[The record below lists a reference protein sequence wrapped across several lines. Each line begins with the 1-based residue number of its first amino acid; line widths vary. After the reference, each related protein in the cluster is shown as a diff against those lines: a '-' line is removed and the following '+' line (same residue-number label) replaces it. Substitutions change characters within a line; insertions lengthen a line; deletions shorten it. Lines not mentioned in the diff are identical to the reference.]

1 MSATDEPISLEQSI
15 TDFYAHNHP
24 DFAVNE
30 SPTKAE
36 KVLRLLGWFAGLVAT
51 SGIDVDRW
59 HDRHF
64 ITAFSTQAIVQQ
76 NIARL
81 IGASAGEIKP
91 ASVRKV
97 LSDLSINVWDALAP
111 GVTYPAETPHVD
123 ARNHFKQT
131 LIDEL
136 KRRSQQPL
144 AEYAWAFLANLV
156 DDCMLYRYQRTW
168 VLTLR
173 MDPSPMAL
181 LMPQVVLLPLLQN
194 EMRQA
199 FPTFPVLATLKD
211 FDQVLVNKI
220 HAAPAETQSLAS
232 IVLVSLTKAAVFHL
246 ESTYTLCLSGSGPEA
261 CEPLVVT
268 GGELNVFTTRIQAIS
283 ELAGLQAAISEG
295 AVSNVYINQMA
306 EAYDRRLA
314 LQTRL
319 AGADAMLQPE
329 HFEVLR
335 KVWSVRDVGTLYG
348 DASTAEAGQR
358 IEISEVGIKMPAG
371 KSLPLQSVL
380 VIGTRSDT
388 NVFLVAPHVGIEVF
402 ANRAALL
409 VELERRFNQPAL
421 MRPWLCYLHVQD
433 RGLAGFHD
441 PSVKK
446 GCTLTRTWL
455 KGDVFGY
462 LAHGSLKRL
471 VSDLVQAYQQTCA
484 GGSIGSLSALEDRLS
499 QLLSAE
505 SAWVTEALEQRTHR
519 FIETIGQEP
528 MLQAWHLQAR
538 PGVALPLS
546 GLPEALTL
554 SQVFRILPPKAADP
568 APDDVHAGIARSY
581 FATPQVTQ
589 IADSVLDAL
598 PDYHRPEPSALPG
611 LAMRLVRRLCDA
623 TAGQR
628 ELSGVNQSQ
637 RYKVFQFVA
646 ALRKQAGFATA
657 FDHLA
662 ATNAL
667 VMSGGELSIPPES
680 AFTCGDWISAQSVT
694 HAWRRDVV
702 HRHIKGRGIAP
713 DVDALCNFLDA
724 PQAFELAQAR
734 PHYLVYSVNPLLSAV
749 IDSPAFH
756 QLGEAL
762 LKPAGWPADTRA
774 ECRQALALSAV
785 TDYLYPA
792 ATHRAGYLCGFNLY
806 DPTLRDHSW
815 HQVRED
821 VWIHLRRHFAGHSPQ
836 AISLAATLLLRR
848 YEPALLVRGIPDT
861 LLYGHTPSAV
871 DFRHAVAMAQ
881 ATVPGLAWRLS
892 FTELETWFQTVLNK
906 PMTAVQ
912 QAACA
917 ALRNDPSIYFAMC
930 RGTLGARSLDEVS
943 DDAAQQAIAFTLEDG
958 KRREKTLNALLE
970 PPPDRKEMARQQLKI
985 DAPLIDPDMNKTT
998 SLAEKERLKS
1008 SRIRFVQW
1016 LGSVGTTPEW
1026 AGPIMTN
1033 VERYMTD
1040 VDGHSFDDG
1049 ELGFES
1055 RRLGGAALSR
1065 RFNEAYD
1072 GFIQT
1077 YSIAQ
1082 QQKMKDAILDLPA
1095 DQRRN
1100 LLSASQF
1107 VSVSFKDA
1115 KGHVSP
1121 GCFGLLAVGAHYA
1134 FELFCP
1140 SGTIRQVAIETGPD
1154 ARTYTYRDKNVE
1166 ASVRPFI
1173 HKVTG
1178 LPGLDMKAYTEG
1190 REGSTTERCETLG
1203 YLFTNAPYA
1212 GTELD
1217 HIEQLCK
1224 RMVDTHFIKVASQL
1238 RTFYLHLTDLEL
1250 YYQRWNEQIDVPLV
1264 FIVPFYS
1271 LYLDIKKG
1279 RVGVGT
1285 VVFAA
1290 LELITFLLPFR
1301 GAFQAGYS
1309 ASVTL
1314 GRVVARSTSLGVSKV
1329 ALGLAKANVA
1339 IPAFTKVLVTGV
1351 IEALNPVPWALLA
1364 LLGRAG
1370 WKGVKALN
1378 ETLWR
1383 LQQTHHHLRSAY
1395 ALAMQFTRY
1404 TGWQSKMAASS
1415 RLLSLPSAPLA
1426 RTDEVARGFL
1436 ADFSWGN
1443 RKLNIADQVDFHARE
1458 VDLAGALFQ
1467 NNVYRMGV
1475 DEYIRM
1481 QGNVYQVL
1489 RTPPAGWRIVR
1500 GTRTGPAVEYAQ
1512 AEQQWRLAQ
1521 GGLSGGMLP
1530 VAPQLSSPLRQVT
1543 LPMDGVS
1550 GTVPDFYVRVADEQ
1564 VYVIYDTHEGGWRE
1578 RSDDL
1583 FGAMVWRSA
1592 QGNWQRCTIVE
1603 FRNRPQALAP
1613 AAHVRTVELPRIPEV
1628 PLQVEPIAAMV
1639 HYIWLGR
1646 LPLGQ
1651 EALSNMASNARNMP
1665 GFQSILHVDLDA
1677 EALHRLMIETAEVP
1691 GLQIMNL
1698 NDEPFFMNLSGTPL
1712 GMQYRHI
1719 TGVAQPYYP
1728 AASQVLRYPLIN
1740 AYGGIYLDLD
1750 NALVGT
1756 LEPGNLAG
1764 TRDGILLG
1772 SWVDSPLGSGYEPS
1786 RFASLRDNP
1795 VLHAISAEMTQ
1806 RYQTSSRAHYDSIA
1820 PRETSLQRLDFYRE
1834 HSRLTGSGL
1843 FNQVLAQ
1850 ASAYVTLP
1858 QLGLRGTPGVYDRAY
1873 ELGLYHASV
1882 HYFPFATRYRVQP
1895 IRPPHWQQALDP
1907 FAEPP
1912 PESALLARMQALT
1925 VPGTPATAL
1934 AALRAQGRS
1943 DDAIAQTLSTMEFQ
1957 RAQLAEILDY
1967 WQFELAYLYGG
1978 PMHYARG
1985 YRGLMTHWQVNTWAV
2000 ELNQPWVALRLGG
2013 ASLEMFPSLPSF
2025 FDRSV
2030 RGLHLRPIG
2039 RMFNTQYLSRFSNL
2053 SSLEID
2059 CESMRDLSIPRPDQV
2074 PRLTHLSLRNSES
2087 VARYL
2092 GQIRNIR
2099 TLQSLDLTGAGRSSV
2114 PLVLDLTGFNLRSI
2128 VLDRCNLIGFPRGN
2142 FTETELLSLADNS
2155 IMVVPDEILD
2165 ALATSA
2171 GQLEVV
2177 LRGNTLAR
2185 DTQARVLFA
2194 MEESRRYRLTLDET
2208 QISSELRRQ
2217 AENWRA
2223 EAIQIREVFT
2233 QWEQASSSIQP
2244 LPNAVTQARRLLGER
2259 MLEAHRNYRRGDR
2272 GTQLILEQ
2280 LSELPP
2286 AHLPVQVYQGVFHL
2300 DLIRPALGV
2309 SELGQFIQRFQA
2321 LDRLVIRG
2329 PSSTVT
2335 RLPET
2340 IRNLPH
2346 LYSLDA
2352 VNLGITID
2360 QQAMDLFRSMRHLAH
2375 LDLRGNRL
2383 GQIDNADNLFEHRGN
2398 EAVLILRN
2406 MDIEHFPGWIDSPL
2420 LSRLY
2425 ELDISNNRFTDIPE
2439 NVFRYDPNGYTE
2451 VTLRDNP
2458 LVEEVSRRLI
2468 NLEANAPDSGPR
2480 FSFYLD
2486 YQDAQPLLHG
2496 HLAPQAAPA
2505 VDAAPWLAPQAAP
2518 VVDAAPWLA
2527 GPDGP
2532 ENARRSLIW
2541 SGIEQ
2546 QADAPYL
2553 MMMVSQLSE
2562 TADFRSSTR
2571 RPELIESVWVVLEQA
2586 QGSATLRR
2594 RLNEMAEEGARAR
2607 ARLDTCVDGVRA
2619 EFARIE
2625 TEAMVHQGVP
2635 PGVPAEQRGAHLY
2648 RLLQGKYRADAIEI
2662 IANRQAGSR
2671 DVAEVRLA
2679 YLIGTRQALGLLVGP
2694 RTMAYPVIAALRVDE
2709 LIGVERQVIR
2719 EENQGGVLDYAPLQ
2733 PFWGRYLREQ
2743 YANRF
2748 ASLEAIYQQRVLDV
2762 DDHFPADSN
2771 TEREVRIRAMEREYE
2786 HEQDAL
2792 IRQLTLEEG
2801 NAFQA
2806 AGGLPP
2812 A

>member
-81 IGASAGEIKP
+81 IGASAGDIKP

-181 LMPQVVLLPLLQN
+181 LMPQVALLPLLQN

-220 HAAPAETQSLAS
+220 HAAPAETQNLAS
-232 IVLVSLTKAAVFHL
+232 IVLVSLTKAEVFHL
-246 ESTYTLCLSGSGPEA
+246 ESTYALCYSRSGSEV

-268 GGELNVFTTRIQAIS
+268 GGELNAFTARIQAI
-283 ELAGLQAAISEG
+283 GEG
-295 AVSNVYINQMA
+295 PVSNVYLSKIA

-314 LQTRL
+314 LQARL
-319 AGADAMLQPE
+319 ASADAMLQPD

-335 KVWSVRDVGTLYG
+335 KVWNVRDVGTLYG

-358 IEISEVGIKMPAG
+358 IQIVGVGIKVPAS
-371 KSLPLQSVL
+371 KSLPLHGVL
-380 VIGTRSDT
+380 VIGTRADT
-388 NVFLVAPHVGIEVF
+388 NAFLVAPHVGIEVF
-402 ANRAALL
+402 ANLATLRA
-409 VELERRFNQPAL
+409 ELERQFSQPAL
-421 MRPWLCYLHVQD
+421 MRPWLCYLHALD

-446 GCTLTRTWL
+446 GCTLTHKWL
-455 KGDVFGY
+455 KGDVFEY

-471 VSDLVQAYQQTCA
+471 ASDLAQTYQQTCE
-484 GGSIGSLSALEDRLS
+484 GGSIGSLSALADRIS
-499 QLLSAE
+499 QLLFAD
-505 SAWVTEALEQRTHR
+505 SAWVTEALAQRTYR
-519 FIETIGQEP
+519 FIETHGQEP
-528 MLQAWHLQAR
+528 TLQAWHLQGR

-546 GLPEALTL
+546 GLPEVLTL
-554 SQVFRILPPKAADP
+554 SQVFRTLPPKAAEP
-568 APDDVHAGIARSY
+568 VPDDVHVGIARSY

-598 PDYHRPEPSALPG
+598 PDYHRPEPGALPA
-611 LAMRLVRRLCDA
+611 LAMRLVRWLSD
-623 TAGQR
+623 TPAGLR

-646 ALRKQAGFATA
+646 ALRKQAGYATA
-657 FDHLA
+657 FDHLS

-667 VMSGGELSIPPES
+667 VMSQEPLSISPES
-680 AFTCGDWISAQSVT
+680 AFTCDDWISAQNVT
-694 HAWRRDVV
+694 HAWRRSVV
-702 HRHIKGRGIAP
+702 HRYIKGRGTAP
-713 DVDALCNFLDA
+713 DVDTLCTFLDA

-734 PHYLVYSVNPLLSAV
+734 PHHLVDEVNPLLSAI

-756 QLGEAL
+756 QLAEAL
-762 LKPAGWPADTRA
+762 LKPAGWPADTSSER
-774 ECRQALALSAV
+774 RQALALSAV

-806 DPTLRDHSW
+806 DPTLKDHCW

-821 VWIHLRRHFAGHSPQ
+821 VWVHLRRHFAGYSPQ
-836 AISLAATLLLRR
+836 AISLAAALLLRR

-881 ATVPGLAWRLS
+881 ATVPGLAWRKS
-892 FTELETWFQTVLNK
+892 FAELETLFQTVLNQ

-930 RGTLGARSLDEVS
+930 RGALSARSLDEVS

-958 KRREKTLNALLE
+958 NRRENTLNALLE
-970 PPPDRKEMARQQLKI
+970 PPPDREEMARQQLKI
-985 DAPLIDPDMNKTT
+985 DAPLIDPDTKKNA
-998 SLAEKERLKS
+998 SLAEKERLKHFK
-1008 SRIRFVQW
+1008 IRFIQW
-1016 LGSVGTTPEW
+1016 LGSVARPPERP
-1026 AGPIMTN
+1026 GPVMTN

-1040 VDGHSFDDG
+1040 VDGYSLDDH

-1055 RRLGGAALSR
+1055 KHLGGAALSR

-1077 YSIAQ
+1077 YGIAQ

-1095 DQRRN
+1095 DQRRDV
-1100 LLSASQF
+1100 LSASQF
-1107 VSVSFKDA
+1107 VSVNFKDA
-1115 KGHVSP
+1115 EGNVKP
-1121 GCFGLLAVGAHYA
+1121 GYFGLLAVGTHYIY
-1134 FELFCP
+1134 ELFCP
-1140 SGTIRQVAIETGPD
+1140 SGTIRKVSIETGPD
-1154 ARTYTYRDKNVE
+1154 VRTYEYRDKNVE
-1166 ASVRPFI
+1166 ENMRPHI

-1178 LPGLDMKAYTEG
+1178 LPALDMGAHTEG
-1190 REGSTTERCETLG
+1190 RESATLERGETLS
-1203 YLFTNAPYA
+1203 YLFTNSPHA

-1217 HIEQLCK
+1217 HVEQLCK
-1224 RMVDTHFIKVASQL
+1224 RMVDTHFIKVISLL
-1238 RTFYLHLTDLEL
+1238 RTFYVRRTALER
-1250 YYQRWNEQIDVPLV
+1250 YYQIWNDHIDVPLV

-1271 LYLDIKKG
+1271 LYLDIKKHQ
-1279 RVGVGT
+1279 VGVGT

-1301 GAFQAGYS
+1301 GAFRAGYS

-1314 GRVVARSTSLGVSKV
+1314 GKVVARSTSLGVSKV
-1329 ALGLAKANVA
+1329 ALGLAKAHVA
-1339 IPAFTKVLVTGV
+1339 VPVFTKVLVTGV

-1364 LLGRAG
+1364 LLGSAG
-1370 WKGVKALN
+1370 WRGVKALN

-1383 LQQTHHHLRSAY
+1383 LQQTHIHLRTAY
-1395 ALAMQFTRY
+1395 VLATQLTRY
-1404 TGWQSKMAASS
+1404 TGWQSKMTAAS
-1415 RLLSLPSAPLA
+1415 RRLSLPSTSLA
-1426 RTDEVARGFL
+1426 RTDAVAQGFL

-1443 RKLNIADQVDFHARE
+1443 RKLNIADQVDFHARD

-1467 NNVYRMGV
+1467 NNVYRLGA

-1481 QGNVYQVL
+1481 QGNLYQVL
-1489 RTPPAGWRIVR
+1489 RTPQAGWRIVR
-1500 GTRTGPAVEYAQ
+1500 GERAGPAVAYAQ

-1530 VAPQLSSPLRQVT
+1530 VASQRSSPLRQVT
-1543 LPMDGVS
+1543 VTLPMDGVA
-1550 GTVPDFYVRVADEQ
+1550 GTAPDYHVLIANEQ

-1583 FGAMVWRSA
+1583 FGAMVWRDA
-1592 QGNWQRCTIVE
+1592 QGHWQRSTVVE

-1651 EALSNMASNARNMP
+1651 EALASMAANARNMS

-1677 EALHRLMIETAEVP
+1677 EALHRLVIETAEIP
-1691 GLQIMNL
+1691 GLQVMNL
-1698 NDEPFFMNLSGTPL
+1698 SDEPFFLNLAGTPL
-1712 GMQYRHI
+1712 GEQYRHI
-1719 TGVAQPYYP
+1719 IGAAQPYYP

-1750 NALVGT
+1750 NVLVGG
-1756 LEPGNLAG
+1756 LEPGNLTS
-1764 TRDGILLG
+1764 TRNGILLG

-1795 VLHAISAEMTQ
+1795 VLQAISAEMTQ
-1806 RYQTSSRAHYDSIA
+1806 RYQASRAHYDSTA
-1820 PRETSLQRLDFYRE
+1820 PRETSLQRLNFYRE
-1834 HSRLTGSGL
+1834 HSRLTGVEL

-1850 ASAYVTLP
+1850 TSAYVTLP
-1858 QLGLRGTPGVYDRAY
+1858 QLGLRGTFGVYDWSY
-1873 ELGLYHASV
+1873 ELSLYHASV
-1882 HYFPFATRYRVQP
+1882 HFFPFATRYRVQTT
-1895 IRPPHWQQALDP
+1895 RPPYWQHALEP

-1912 PESALLARMQALT
+1912 PELVLLARMQALN
-1925 VPGTPATAL
+1925 VPGTPSTTL
-1934 AALRAQGRS
+1934 TTLRAQGRS

-2177 LRGNTLAR
+2177 LRGNTLSR

-2194 MEESRRYRLTLDET
+2194 MQESRRYRFTLDET
-2208 QISSELRRQ
+2208 QVSSDLRRQ
-2217 AENWRA
+2217 ADNWRA

-2233 QWEQASSSIQP
+2233 QWEQASSSTRP
-2244 LPNAVTQARRLLGER
+2244 VTNAVVEARRLLGER
-2259 MLEAHRNYRRGDR
+2259 MLEAHRSYRRGDR
-2272 GTQLILEQ
+2272 GTQLTLEQ

-2300 DLIRPALGV
+2300 ELIRPALGV
-2309 SELGQFIQRFQA
+2309 SELGQFIQRFQS

-2329 PSSTVT
+2329 PSSAMT

-2340 IRNLPH
+2340 IQNLPH

-2360 QQAMDLFRSMRHLAH
+2360 QQAMDQFRGMRHLAH

-2383 GQIDNADNLFEHRGN
+2383 GQIDNADNLFDHRGN

-2406 MDIEHFPGWIDSPL
+2406 MNIEHFPEWIDSPL

-2425 ELDISNNRFTDIPE
+2425 ELDLSNNRFTDIPE
-2439 NVFRYDPNGYTE
+2439 HVFRYDPDGYTE

-2458 LVEEVSRRLI
+2458 LVEEVSQRLI
-2468 NLEANAPDSGPR
+2468 DLEARAPDSGPR

-2505 VDAAPWLAPQAAP
+2505 
-2518 VVDAAPWLA
+2518 VDAAPWLA

-2648 RLLQGKYRADAIEI
+2648 RLLQGKYRADAVEI

-2679 YLIGTRQALGLLVGP
+2679 YLIGMRQALGLLAGP
-2694 RTMAYPVIAALRVDE
+2694 RTMAFPVIAALRDDE
-2709 LIGVERQVIR
+2709 LSGVERQVIR
-2719 EENQGGVLDYAPLQ
+2719 EENQGGLLDYAPLQ

-2786 HEQDAL
+2786 QEQDAL

>member
-81 IGASAGEIKP
+81 IGASAGDIKP

-136 KRRSQQPL
+136 KRRSRQPL

-156 DDCMLYRYQRTW
+156 DDQMLHGYQRTW
-168 VLTLR
+168 ALTLR
-173 MDPSPMAL
+173 TDHSPLAL
-181 LMPQVVLLPLLQN
+181 LMPQVALLPLLQN
-194 EMRQA
+194 EMRRA
-199 FPTFPVLATLKD
+199 FPAFPVLATLKD

-220 HAAPAETQSLAS
+220 HAAPAATQNLVS
-232 IVLVSLTKAAVFHL
+232 IVLVSLTKAVVFHL

-295 AVSNVYINQMA
+295 AVINQMA
-306 EAYDRRLA
+306 EDYDRRLA

-319 AGADAMLQPE
+319 GVADAMLQPE

-462 LAHGSLKRL
+462 LAHGSLKRV

-568 APDDVHAGIARSY
+568 ASDDVHAGIARSY

-598 PDYHRPEPSALPG
+598 PDYHRPEPSALPE

-623 TAGQR
+623 PADQR
-628 ELSGVNQSQ
+628 KLSGVNQSQ

-646 ALRKQAGFATA
+646 ALRKQAGYATA
-657 FDHLA
+657 FDHLS

-667 VMSGGELSIPPES
+667 VMSQEPLSISPES
-680 AFTCGDWISAQSVT
+680 AFTCDDWISAQNVT
-694 HAWRRDVV
+694 HAWRRSVV
-702 HRHIKGRGIAP
+702 HRHIKGRGTAP
-713 DVDALCNFLDA
+713 DVDALCTFLDA

-734 PHYLVYSVNPLLSAV
+734 PHHLVDEVNPLLSAI

-756 QLGEAL
+756 QLAEAL
-762 LKPAGWPADTRA
+762 LKPAGWPADTSSER
-774 ECRQALALSAV
+774 RQALALSAV

-806 DPTLRDHSW
+806 DPTLKDHCW

-821 VWIHLRRHFAGHSPQ
+821 VWVHLRRHFAGHSPQ
-836 AISLAATLLLRR
+836 AISLAAALLLRR

-881 ATVPGLAWRLS
+881 ATVPGLAWRKS
-892 FTELETWFQTVLNK
+892 FVELETLFQTVLNK

-930 RGTLGARSLDEVS
+930 RGMLSARSLDEVS
-943 DDAAQQAIAFTLEDG
+943 DDAAQQAIAFTLDDG
-958 KRREKTLNALLE
+958 NRRENTLNALLE
-970 PPPDRKEMARQQLKI
+970 PPPDREEMARQQLKI
-985 DAPLIDPDMNKTT
+985 DAPLIDPDTKKNV
-998 SLAEKERLKS
+998 SLAEKERLKHFK
-1008 SRIRFVQW
+1008 IRFIQW
-1016 LGSVGTTPEW
+1016 LGSVARPPERP
-1026 AGPIMTN
+1026 GPVMTN

-1040 VDGHSFDDG
+1040 VDGYSLDDH

-1055 RRLGGAALSR
+1055 KHLGGAALSK

-1077 YSIAQ
+1077 YGIAQ

-1095 DQRRN
+1095 DQRRD
-1100 LLSASQF
+1100 LLSASQY
-1107 VSVSFKDA
+1107 VSVNFKDA
-1115 KGHVSP
+1115 EGNVKP
-1121 GCFGLLAVGAHYA
+1121 GYFGLLAVGTHYIY
-1134 FELFCP
+1134 ELFCP
-1140 SGTIRQVAIETGPD
+1140 SGTIRKVSIETGPD
-1154 ARTYTYRDKNVE
+1154 ARTYEYRDKNVE
-1166 ASVRPFI
+1166 ENVRPFV

-1178 LPGLDMKAYTEG
+1178 LPGLDMGAHTEG
-1190 REGSTTERCETLG
+1190 RESATLERGETLS
-1203 YLFTNAPYA
+1203 YLFTNSPHA
-1212 GTELD
+1212 GTELE
-1217 HIEQLCK
+1217 HVEQLCK
-1224 RMVDTHFIKVASQL
+1224 RMVDTHFIKVIRQL
-1238 RTFYLHLTDLEL
+1238 RTFYVRRTALER
-1250 YYQRWNEQIDVPLV
+1250 YYQIWNDHIDVPLV

-1271 LYLDIKKG
+1271 LYLDIKKHQ
-1279 RVGVGT
+1279 VGVGT

-1301 GAFQAGYS
+1301 GAFRAGYS

-1314 GRVVARSTSLGVSKV
+1314 GKVVARSTSLGVSKV
-1329 ALGLAKANVA
+1329 ALGLAKAHVA
-1339 IPAFTKVLVTGV
+1339 VPVFTKVLVTGV

-1370 WKGVKALN
+1370 WRGVKALN

-1383 LQQTHHHLRSAY
+1383 LQQTHIHLRTAY
-1395 ALAMQFTRY
+1395 VLATQLTRY
-1404 TGWQSKMAASS
+1404 TGWQSKMTASG
-1415 RLLSLPSAPLA
+1415 RLLSLPSASLA
-1426 RTDEVARGFL
+1426 RTDAVARGFL

-1443 RKLNIADQVDFHARE
+1443 RKLNIADQVDFHARD

-1467 NNVYRMGV
+1467 NNVYRLGV

-1481 QGNVYQVL
+1481 QGNLYQVL
-1489 RTPPAGWRIVR
+1489 RTSPAGWRIVR
-1500 GTRTGPAVEYAQ
+1500 GERAGPAVAYAQ

-1530 VAPQLSSPLRQVT
+1530 VVPLLSSPLRQVT
-1543 LPMDGVS
+1543 LPLDGVA
-1550 GTVPDFYVRVADEQ
+1550 GTAPYFHVRIADEQ
-1564 VYVIYDTHEGGWRE
+1564 VHVIYDTHEGGWRE
-1578 RSDDL
+1578 RRNDL
-1583 FGAMVWRSA
+1583 FGAMIWRDA
-1592 QGNWQRCTIVE
+1592 QGHWQRSTIIE

-1639 HYIWLGR
+1639 HYIWLGP

-1651 EALSNMASNARNMP
+1651 EALANIASNARNMP

-1677 EALHRLMIETAEVP
+1677 DALHRLMTETAEVP
-1691 GLQIMNL
+1691 RLQVLNL
-1698 NDEPFFMNLSGTPL
+1698 NDEPFFQSLTGMPL
-1712 GMQYRHI
+1712 GEQYRHI
-1719 TGVAQPYYP
+1719 IGAAQPYYP

-1750 NALVGT
+1750 NALVGR
-1756 LEPGNLAG
+1756 LEPGNLTS
-1764 TRDGILLG
+1764 TRNGILLG
-1772 SWVDSPLGSGYEPS
+1772 GWVDSPLGPGYQPS
-1786 RFASLRDNP
+1786 QFASLRDNP

-1850 ASAYVTLP
+1850 TLDYSTLP
-1858 QLGLRGTPGVYDRAY
+1858 QMGLRSTLGVYDRAY
-1873 ELGLYHASV
+1873 ELGLYHVSV
-1882 HYFPFATRYRVQP
+1882 HYFPFATRYRVLP
-1895 IRPPHWQQALDP
+1895 TRPSVWQQTLASDADSIP
-1907 FAEPP
+1907 EPV
-1912 PESALLARMQALT
+1912 LLERMQALN
-1925 VPGTPATAL
+1925 VPGTPSTAL
-1934 AALRAQGRS
+1934 TALRAQGRS
-1943 DDAIAQTLSTMEFQ
+1943 DDAIAQTLSTLEFQ
-1957 RAQLAEILDY
+1957 RAQLVEILDY
-1967 WQFELAYLYGG
+1967 WQFEVAYLYGG

-1985 YRGLMTHWQVNTWAV
+1985 YQGLMTHWQVNAWAT

-2025 FDRSV
+2025 FDQGV
-2030 RGLHLRPIG
+2030 RGLQLRPVG
-2039 RMFNTQYLSRFSNL
+2039 RMFNPQYLSRFSNL

-2059 CESMRDLSIPRPDQV
+2059 CESLRDLSIPRPDQV

-2087 VARYL
+2087 VPRYL
-2092 GQIRNIR
+2092 EQIRNIR

-2114 PLVLDLTGFNLRSI
+2114 PLILDLTGFTLRSI
-2128 VLDRCNLIGFPRGN
+2128 VLDRCNLIGFPRGD

-2177 LRGNTLAR
+2177 LRGNSLTR
-2185 DTQARVLFA
+2185 DSQVRVLFA
-2194 MEESRRYRLTLDET
+2194 MEESRRYRFTLDET
-2208 QISSELRRQ
+2208 QLSSDLRRQ
-2217 AENWRA
+2217 ADNWRA

-2233 QWEQASSSIQP
+2233 QWEQASSSTRP
-2244 LPNAVTQARRLLGER
+2244 VTNAVVEARRLLGER
-2259 MLEAHRNYRRGDR
+2259 MLEAHRSYRRGDR
-2272 GTQLILEQ
+2272 GPQLTLEQ
-2280 LSELPP
+2280 LTELPP

-2300 DLIRPALGV
+2300 ELIRPALGV
-2309 SELGQFIQRFQA
+2309 SELGQFIQRFQG

-2329 PSSTVT
+2329 PSSTMT

-2340 IRNLPH
+2340 IRTLPR
-2346 LYSLDA
+2346 LYSLEA

-2360 QQAMDLFRSMRHLAH
+2360 QQAMDLFRSMGHLAH
-2375 LDLRGNRL
+2375 IDLRGNRL
-2383 GQIDNADNLFEHRGN
+2383 GQIDNADNLFEQRGN

-2406 MDIEHFPGWIDSPL
+2406 MNIENFPRWIDSPL

-2425 ELDISNNRFTDIPE
+2425 ELDLSNNRFTDIPE
-2439 NVFRYDPNGYTE
+2439 HVFRYDPDGYTE

-2468 NLEANAPDSGPR
+2468 DLEASAPDSGPR

-2486 YQDAQPLLHG
+2486 YVDDRPLIHG
-2496 HLAPQAAPA
+2496 HLAPQEAPA
-2505 VDAAPWLAPQAAP
+2505 AAVTPWFEGL
-2518 VVDAAPWLA
+2518 
-2527 GPDGP
+2527 DGP
-2532 ENARRSLIW
+2532 EIVRRGLIW
-2541 SGIEQ
+2541 QGIEQ

-2553 MMMVSQLSE
+2553 MMMVNQLLE

-2571 RPELIESVWVVLEQA
+2571 RPELIESVWIVLDQA
-2586 QGSATLRR
+2586 QGSAVLRR

-2607 ARLDTCVDGVRA
+2607 EQFETCVDGVRA

-2719 EENQGGVLDYAPLQ
+2719 EENQGGLLDYAPLQ

-2786 HEQDAL
+2786 HEQEAL